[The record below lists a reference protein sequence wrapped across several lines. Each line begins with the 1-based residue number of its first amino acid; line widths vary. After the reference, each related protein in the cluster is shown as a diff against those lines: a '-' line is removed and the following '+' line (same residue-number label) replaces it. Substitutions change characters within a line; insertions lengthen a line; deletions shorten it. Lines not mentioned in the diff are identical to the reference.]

1 MARGSSR
8 APLLHAYR
16 GTLGTTRTRVIQFT
30 APSGDL
36 IAATVHVGV
45 DAVADPELAARL
57 QDDDPARALNAVVG
71 PDGARAIVDV
81 PVLYHDPAAPVFVLV
96 LGAGDRHRELA
107 ERARVLA
114 ELAAE
119 PVAVPAYVRDFAV
132 VFGGRGLRDHL
143 SRAAELAL
151 EQARAAEQ
159 AREVER
165 DRATLERRRAELAVR
180 DGEID
185 RRTAELDRRTSE
197 LAARIADQ
205 DRARAQL
212 DRDRSEHERVRAQV
226 ERDRADL
233 DRQRAVRQAEPGPR
247 PPGPAAPLAL
257 VRAEP
262 RPLVAP
268 GPTPAA
274 PGATAAPPDD
284 GATNP
289 FELTDDVEIDGTPT
303 PGPAP
308 IAAPTATPAASPAAA
323 VALALAASPA
333 IAPATDAVALAPGA
347 DPLTTHT
354 RDRAAAPDPWI
365 DSFAASAASHAI
377 AADDAAVRL
386 AVRVS
391 GPAQALAAGPLDI
404 RIQLHR
410 TPVYPIVSIT
420 IGTPGALRGAGQAR
434 VTALLDPAADL
445 DRRALAAL
453 EKRFALVVELVADGR
468 RVRRAEL
475 SAPLAANVAYIARAS
490 HDHLRSLAHDRVE
503 TSAARGR
510 KLVTAADYDLLGEQH
525 PDAGELRADKLT
537 QLATAGQVRRALA
550 VCRRFARPA
559 REDYLVCVRG
569 YPIDLWHRQRKAVL
583 ERAVGLGLWVGA
595 DLAQVA
601 VSEGLARSRKDLV
614 TKLERAFAMVAHD
627 ISLNDL
633 DGDAS
638 EDNRVA
644 LAEEAKALG
653 LTLPRTE
660 GKPIASADE
669 PAVSG
674 TIERPRLALEPKGK
688 SIDELL
694 ALLDDRHHRVAAALE
709 LCLRADPRAIRP
721 VLAAARRMARSEA
734 VRVLGASVKFGEA
747 AAPALTAGL
756 ASSKAF
762 LRHGCALALALL
774 RTEAGTESVIDLL
787 LSEPTEIWREV
798 ARAVG
803 QVGPG
808 ALMPLASRLGRLGP
822 TATASAKERIAW
834 AMAHIGVRGGRPAV
848 ETLAA
853 GQSVVAPVARTALE
867 LMAPAA
873 RDDLQVRAGATAG
886 SSPGRDV
893 TVNRAF
899 SRRFFEALERGLPD
913 LAAEGLE
920 ALDASGA
927 MEMLDEH
934 DLIDLDDADEDSAE
948 LDERDL
954 IEQ

>member
-1 MARGSSR
+1 MARGPSR
-8 APLLHAYR
+8 APSQHAYR
-16 GTLGTTRTRVIQFT
+16 GSLGTTRTRVIQFT
-30 APSGDL
+30 APSGEL
-36 IAATVHVGV
+36 SVATVHVGV
-45 DAVADPELAARL
+45 DALADPELAMRL

-81 PVLYHDPAAPVFVLV
+81 PVLYHDPAAPVFALV

-143 SRAAELAL
+143 SRAAEQLL

-165 DRATLERRRAELAVR
+165 DRASLDRRRAELAVR
-180 DGEID
+180 DGEVE
-185 RRTAELDRRTSE
+185 RRATDLERRVSELAAATAELDR
-197 LAARIADQ
+197 L
-205 DRARAQL
+205 RAQL
-212 DRDRSEHERVRAQV
+212 
-226 ERDRADL
+226 ERDRAEVE
-233 DRQRAVRQAEPGPR
+233 RQRALVDRERADLERAPQPAGPGRRARRHARAGRRGHDEPLRADRARRARGHARAGGR
-247 PPGPAAPLAL
+247 P
-257 VRAEP
+257 
-262 RPLVAP
+262 
-268 GPTPAA
+268 
-274 PGATAAPPDD
+274 
-284 GATNP
+284 
-289 FELTDDVEIDGTPT
+289 
-303 PGPAP
+303 
-308 IAAPTATPAASPAAA
+308 ASAPAAA
-323 VALALAASPA
+323 AGPA
-333 IAPATDAVALAPGA
+333 ELPPGS

-354 RDRAAAPDPWI
+354 RDRAAGPDPWI
-365 DSFAASAASHAI
+365 DSFAASAAGHAI
-377 AADDAAVRL
+377 AADDATVRL
-386 AVRVS
+386 ALRLT
-391 GPAQALAAGPLDI
+391 GPALALATGPLDV
-404 RIQLHR
+404 RLQLHR
-410 TPVYPIVSIT
+410 MPTYPIVAVT
-420 IGTPGALRGAGQAR
+420 IGAPAALRGAGQAR

-453 EKRFALVVELVADGR
+453 EKRFSLTVELVVDGR

-475 SAPLAANVAYIARAS
+475 SAPLAPNVAYIVRAAN
-490 HDHLRSLAHDRVE
+490 DHLRSLAHDRVE
-503 TSAARGR
+503 PSAARGR
-510 KLVTAADYDLLGEQH
+510 KAVTAADFDLLGDQH
-525 PDAGELRADKLT
+525 PDAAELRADKLT

-559 REDYLVCVRG
+559 REDYLVCTRG
-569 YPIDLWHRQRKAVL
+569 YPLELWHRQRKAVL
-583 ERAVGLGLWVGA
+583 ERAVELGLWVGA
-595 DLAQVA
+595 DLAQVT

-614 TKLERAFAMVAHD
+614 NRLERAFHAMAKD
-627 ISLNDL
+627 AATNDL
-633 DGDAS
+633 DSDAA
-638 EDNRVA
+638 EDNRKA
-644 LAEEAKALG
+644 LAEEARALG
-653 LTLPRTE
+653 LAIGRPD

-669 PAVSG
+669 PVVSG
-674 TIERPRLALEPKGK
+674 TIERPPVALDPKGK

-709 LCLRADPRAIRP
+709 LCLRGDARAIRP

-734 VRVLGASVKFGEA
+734 VRVLGAAVKFGEA

-774 RTEAGTESVIDLL
+774 RAEAGTESVIDLL

-822 TATASAKERIAW
+822 SATASAKERIAW

-867 LMAPAA
+867 FMAPAA
-873 RDDLQVRAGATAG
+873 RDDLQVRAGATGG

-927 MEMLDEH
+927 MEMLDDA
-934 DLIDLDDADEDSAE
+934 DLIDLDEADDDSAE
-948 LDERDL
+948 LDESDL
-954 IEQ
+954 IET

>member
-1 MARGSSR
+1 M
-8 APLLHAYR
+8 
-16 GTLGTTRTRVIQFT
+16 IQFT

-45 DAVADPELAARL
+45 DAVADPELAMRL
-57 QDDDPARALNAVVG
+57 QDDEPARALNAVVG

-96 LGAGDRHRELA
+96 LGTGDRHRELA

-119 PVAVPAYVRDFAV
+119 PVPVPAYVRDFAV

-143 SRAAELAL
+143 SRAAEQML

-165 DRATLERRRAELAVR
+165 DRATLDRRRAELAVR
-180 DGEID
+180 EGEVERRATDLD
-185 RRTAELDRRTSE
+185 RRSSELAASTAELDRGRTQLE
-197 LAARIADQ
+197 R
-205 DRARAQL
+205 DRAELERQRAL
-212 DRDRSEHERVRAQV
+212 L

-233 DRQRAVRQAEPGPR
+233 ERQRAARAPAKLEPVARPEAPKPEAKPDALKAEAFKPEASRPEPAPVRAV
-247 PPGPAAPLAL
+247 PPARAATPVPVDESTTNPYELTEIEELEGTPAPAAA
-257 VRAEP
+257 
-262 RPLVAP
+262 
-268 GPTPAA
+268 PTPAA
-274 PGATAAPPDD
+274 AAGPD
-284 GATNP
+284 
-289 FELTDDVEIDGTPT
+289 EL
-303 PGPAP
+303 PAG
-308 IAAPTATPAASPAAA
+308 S
-323 VALALAASPA
+323 
-333 IAPATDAVALAPGA
+333 

-354 RDRAAAPDPWI
+354 RDRAAGPDPWV
-365 DSFAASAASHAI
+365 DSFAASAAAHAI
-377 AADDAAVRL
+377 ASDDATVRL
-386 AVRVS
+386 ALRLT
-391 GPAQALAAGPLDI
+391 GPALALASGPLDV
-404 RIQLHR
+404 RVQLHR
-410 TPVYPIVSIT
+410 MPTYPIVAIT
-420 IGTPGALRGAGQAR
+420 IGAPAALRGAGQAR

-453 EKRFALVVELVADGR
+453 EKRFALTVELVVDGR
-468 RVRRAEL
+468 RVRKAEL
-475 SAPLAANVAYIARAS
+475 SAPLAPNVAYIVRAAN
-490 HDHLRSLAHDRVE
+490 DHLRSLAHDRVE
-503 TSAARGR
+503 PSAARGR
-510 KLVTAADYDLLGEQH
+510 KAATAADYDLLGEQH
-525 PDAGELRADKLT
+525 PDAAELRADKLT

-559 REDYLVCVRG
+559 REDYLVCIRG
-569 YPIDLWHRQRKAVL
+569 YPLDLWHRQRKAVL
-583 ERAVGLGLWVGA
+583 ERAVELGLWVGA

-614 TKLERAFAMVAHD
+614 TKLERAFQTMAHD
-627 ISLNDL
+627 VATNDL
-633 DGDAS
+633 DSDAA
-638 EDNRVA
+638 EDNRNA

-653 LTLPRTE
+653 MSVGRVD

-669 PAVSG
+669 PVVSG
-674 TIERPRLALEPKGK
+674 TIERPRAALDPKGK
-688 SIDELL
+688 SSDELL

-709 LCLRADPRAIRP
+709 LCLRGEARAIRP

-787 LSEPTEIWREV
+787 LAEPTEIWREV

-822 TATASAKERIAW
+822 QATASARERIAW

-873 RDDLQVRAGATAG
+873 RDDLQVRAGATGG

-927 MEMLDEH
+927 MEMLDDA
-934 DLIDLDDADEDSAE
+934 DLIDLDDADDDSAE
-948 LDERDL
+948 LDESDL
-954 IEQ
+954 IES